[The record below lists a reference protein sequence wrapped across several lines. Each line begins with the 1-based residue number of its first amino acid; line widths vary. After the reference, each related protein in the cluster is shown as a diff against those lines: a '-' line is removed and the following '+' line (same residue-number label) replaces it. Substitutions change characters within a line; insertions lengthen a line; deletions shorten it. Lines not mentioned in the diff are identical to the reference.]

1 MIKEDSTS
9 LKVIVFA
16 ESVCKNNAFLLVI
29 ISIWIPFHALKRSN
43 LTFKVEVNQETCFI
57 ANLINL
63 ISEAP
68 AFVRYLKNKVKCLLL
83 KFSYSEKATEI

>member
-1 MIKEDSTS
+1 MIKEGIS

-43 LTFKVEVNQETCFI
+43 LTFKVEANQETCFI
-57 ANLINL
+57 ASLINL
-63 ISEAP
+63 ISEA
-68 AFVRYLKNKVKCLLL
+68 FCCQKCCQLLSDILKIKLNV
-83 KFSYSEKATEI
+83 YY

>member
-29 ISIWIPFHALKRSN
+29 ISIWIPFHALKWSN

-63 ISEAP
+63 ISEA
-68 AFVRYLKNKVKCLLL
+68 FFCQKCCQLLSDILKIKLNV
-83 KFSYSEKATEI
+83 YY